1 MQPFRIL
8 LAALA
13 LAAAANITPAS
24 AQPAPQAPSD
34 QAGGAL
40 VDEGGS
46 GNRDEHLDEG
56 GTAPGDLPLEFTRP
70 ENERQVRA
78 LLESQGYTEIDDIQ
92 IDGEVITANATR
104 DGERHHVVIRTK
116 TESQDGG

>member
-1 MQPFRIL
+1 MRRFRIF

-13 LAAAANITPAS
+13 VTAAAGAAAA
-24 AQPAPQAPSD
+24 QAPSDRAPSD

-40 VDEGGS
+40 I
-46 GNRDEHLDEG
+46 DEG

-78 LLESQGYTEIDDIQ
+78 LLESQGYTDIRDIQ
-92 IDGEVITANATR
+92 MDGEVITASATR
-104 DGERHHVVIRTK
+104 NGERQDVVIRMK
-116 TESQDGG
+116 SESQDGG